1 MRVCL
6 EAENEHKEVLRLC
19 ACVFIEAENEHRDVL
34 RLCACVFRG
43 RE

>member
-6 EAENEHKEVLRLC
+6 EAENEHWDVLRLC
-19 ACVFIEAENEHRDVL
+19 ACVCLEAENEHREVL

-43 RE
+43 RK

>member
-6 EAENEHKEVLRLC
+6 EAENEHKVLRLC
-19 ACVFIEAENEHRDVL
+19 ACVCLEAENEHKVL